1 MSLGRSVLRIL
12 AGFAAQSL
20 SGLSLR
26 LFFPHRA
33 GLRHA
38 PPLPG
43 KPGPDKDDRTRPVY
57 RARDGPRKRL
67 S

>member
-1 MSLGRSVLRIL
+1 MSFRSVLRAL
-12 AGFAAQSL
+12 LRFAGQSFF
-20 SGLSLR
+20 GIGLR
-26 LFFPHRA
+26 LFFPHRV
-33 GLRHA
+33 GLRRA

-43 KPGPDKDDRTRPVY
+43 KPGANQDDRIRPMY